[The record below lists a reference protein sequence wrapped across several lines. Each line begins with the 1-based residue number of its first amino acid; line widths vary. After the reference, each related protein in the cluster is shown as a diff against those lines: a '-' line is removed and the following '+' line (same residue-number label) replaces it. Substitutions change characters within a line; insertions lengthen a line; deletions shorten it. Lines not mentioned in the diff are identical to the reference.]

1 MRMSG
6 TIDHI
11 QPHHLN
17 SHWHD
22 GVTIHAIAPPQENAD
37 NLISLFTENQL
48 LRQRLGEYEQHKLK
62 LEHENQQLR
71 HLLQQR

>member
-1 MRMSG
+1 MSG

-22 GVTIHAIAPPQENAD
+22 GVTIHAIAPPQENAG

>member
-22 GVTIHAIAPPQENAD
+22 GVTINAIAPPQENAD
-37 NLISLFTENQL
+37 NLITLFSEN
-48 LRQRLGEYEQHKLK
+48 EYEQHKLK